1 MKTAV
6 HILIGCL
13 VASVATGCSNPREQF
28 GRTWYLDGA
37 GNWGFGAMDVPVG
50 LEQAGYRGFVSNH
63 RWSLTFNPALDQT
76 LRFLAKGQGASLGN
90 QITDY
95 LERHPGAEANLIA
108 LSAGTGVAM
117 WAIENVKPPHKV
129 NNYVMVGSSI
139 SSRYDVRKALKNMKG
154 NIVVYYS
161 SRDPVLQGPVRA
173 LGTIDG
179 TFDDSAGLVGLR
191 GAGTKGGR
199 IKNIPWNAKF
209 VRLGWTGG
217 HADCV
222 NKRFVKG
229 ELKRWIVPGGARP
242 RPANRSSRRADSWA
256 DDRASPHIGVLAAGE
271 KLADHP
277 R

>member
-1 MKTAV
+1 MKITARIV
-6 HILIGCL
+6 AWGL
-13 VASVATGCSNPREQF
+13 VVWVVSGCSDPREEF

-37 GNWGFGAMDVPVG
+37 GNWGFGAMDVPIG
-50 LEQAGYRGFVSNH
+50 LEQAGYKGFVTNH

-76 LRFLAKGQGASLGN
+76 LRFLAKGQGAALGD
-90 QITDY
+90 QITNY
-95 LERHPGAEANLIA
+95 LKSHPGAEANVIA

-129 NNYVMVGSSI
+129 NNFVMVGSSI

-154 NIVVYYS
+154 NIIVYYS

-191 GAGTKGGR
+191 GAGSAGGR
-199 IKNIPWNAKF
+199 VKNIAWNSKF

-229 ELKRWIVPGGARP
+229 ELKRWIVSAKDRTRHADQSTRRPRETGPEGSRRVATGGAQRNP
-242 RPANRSSRRADSWA
+242 W
-256 DDRASPHIGVLAAGE
+256 
-271 KLADHP
+271 
-277 R
+277 